1 MPIGLPVVKN
11 RRRRLPRRMTL
22 RQYLADT
29 SDERKIELLDGEPIV
44 SPRPRSWHQ
53 LLILYLGYLLDR
65 WVRAHGLGWVW
76 PEIDMIL
83 DQRKPLTYVP
93 DIVFLAKEHG
103 ERLRDGRLWGPADL
117 CVEIESPG
125 DRPRLMRRKYRDYA
139 RYGVP
144 WYWLVRVDEGEVFV
158 EENENRQGEFVVQ
171 QEVESG
177 NWFAPG
183 LFPGLEV
190 NLAVLASGD
199 FKRAVRGKAKR
210 LV

>member
-1 MPIGLPVVKN
+1 
-11 RRRRLPRRMTL
+11 MTL

-93 DIVFLAKEHG
+93 DIVFWQKNTENDYVMG
-103 ERLRDGRLWGPADL
+103 GCGGQRI
-117 CVEIESPG
+117 CVWKSN
-125 DRPRLMRRKYRDYA
+125 RRVTGHD
-139 RYGVP
+139 
-144 WYWLVRVDEGEVFV
+144 
-158 EENENRQGEFVVQ
+158 
-171 QEVESG
+171 
-177 NWFAPG
+177 
-183 LFPGLEV
+183 
-190 NLAVLASGD
+190 
-199 FKRAVRGKAKR
+199 
-210 LV
+210 

>member
-1 MPIGLPVVKN
+1 
-11 RRRRLPRRMTL
+11 
-22 RQYLADT
+22 
-29 SDERKIELLDGEPIV
+29 
-44 SPRPRSWHQ
+44 
-53 LLILYLGYLLDR
+53 
-65 WVRAHGLGWVW
+65 
-76 PEIDMIL
+76 
-83 DQRKPLTYVP
+83 
-93 DIVFLAKEHG
+93 
-103 ERLRDGRLWGPADL
+103 
-117 CVEIESPG
+117 
-125 DRPRLMRRKYRDYA
+125 MRRKYRDYA
-139 RYGVP
+139 RYGVL